1 MEVRELLVGEGMEGE
16 RLDTWLALKVP
27 ELSRS
32 QVKSLIEDGLVLVGG
47 QVRKPGYR
55 VKPGEHVEV
64 RIPPPRETRV
74 EAQDIPLNIIY
85 EDQDVAVI
93 DKPQGMVVH
102 PAHGHW
108 DQTLVNAL
116 LYQVRDLSGINGEI
130 RPGIVHRLD
139 KDTSGILVVA
149 KNDLAHQS
157 LSSQIKAR
165 SMKREYIALVHGV
178 IKEQAGTIQAPIGR
192 SKTHRKKMA
201 VVKDGRPAVTHYEVL
216 RRYRDYTLVR
226 VRLETGRTHQIRVHF
241 SYIGHPVVGDVVY
254 GPSKPHFDL
263 VGQLLHAR
271 YLGFKHPVS
280 GAMMEFSSPL
290 PEYFATILQ
299 HLERSD
305 A

>member
-149 KNDLAHQS
+149 KNDRAHQS

-192 SKTHRKKMA
+192 SRNHRKKMA

-280 GAMMEFSSPL
+280 GAMMEFTSPL

>member
-149 KNDLAHQS
+149 KNDRAHQS

-280 GAMMEFSSPL
+280 GAMMEFTSPL

>member
-149 KNDLAHQS
+149 KNDRAHQS

-263 VGQLLHAR
+263 AGQLLHAR